1 MVQYDTFRIGT
12 FSFKNTI
19 GEDMEIP
26 LDNVTK
32 QIHENDMKI
41 IKDQAREIRE
51 LQMTIVRL
59 REEMQKQ
66 YEENQK

>member
-1 MVQYDTFRIGT
+1 
-12 FSFKNTI
+12 
-19 GEDMEIP
+19 MEIP
-26 LDNVTK
+26 LDNITK

>member
-1 MVQYDTFRIGT
+1 
-12 FSFKNTI
+12 
-19 GEDMEIP
+19 MEIP

>member
-1 MVQYDTFRIGT
+1 
-12 FSFKNTI
+12 
-19 GEDMEIP
+19 MEIP

-51 LQMTIVRL
+51 LQAVIVRL
-59 REEMQKQ
+59 REEKQ
-66 YEENQK
+66 

>member
-1 MVQYDTFRIGT
+1 
-12 FSFKNTI
+12 
-19 GEDMEIP
+19 MEIP

-32 QIHENDMKI
+32 QIHENDLKI

-51 LQMTIVRL
+51 LQMTICRL
-59 REEMQKQ
+59 REENQKQ

>member
-1 MVQYDTFRIGT
+1 
-12 FSFKNTI
+12 
-19 GEDMEIP
+19 MEIP

-51 LQMTIVRL
+51 LQEVIVRL
-59 REEMQKQ
+59 REE
-66 YEENQK
+66 NQK

>member
-1 MVQYDTFRIGT
+1 
-12 FSFKNTI
+12 
-19 GEDMEIP
+19 MEIP

-51 LQMTIVRL
+51 LQMTICRL
-59 REEMQKQ
+59 KDEHLEEMQKI
-66 YEENQK
+66 EKNT

>member
-1 MVQYDTFRIGT
+1 
-12 FSFKNTI
+12 
-19 GEDMEIP
+19 MEIP

-32 QIHENDMKI
+32 QIHANDMKI

>member
-1 MVQYDTFRIGT
+1 
-12 FSFKNTI
+12 
-19 GEDMEIP
+19 MEIP

-32 QIHENDMKI
+32 QIHENDMQI

-51 LQMTIVRL
+51 LQMTICRL
-59 REEMQKQ
+59 KEENQKQ

>member
-1 MVQYDTFRIGT
+1 
-12 FSFKNTI
+12 
-19 GEDMEIP
+19 MEIP

-51 LQMTIVRL
+51 LQMTICRL
-59 REEMQKQ
+59 KEENQKQ